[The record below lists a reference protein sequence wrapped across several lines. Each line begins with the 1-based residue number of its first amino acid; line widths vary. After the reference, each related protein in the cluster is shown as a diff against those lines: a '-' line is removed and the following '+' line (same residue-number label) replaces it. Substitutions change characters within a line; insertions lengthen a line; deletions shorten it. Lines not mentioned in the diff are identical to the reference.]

1 MEENVYNGRRYQ
13 QPAREDEMSIDLF
26 ELLKRSWTLMVLL
39 GITGALLA
47 FGYSMLLPDT
57 YTATTTIYVLGGN
70 TEGEN
75 NVGTQE
81 LSAGQMLTND
91 VSTLITSAAVKAE
104 AAQAL
109 GLDSLG
115 GFKLSTN
122 SSTTSRVITLSV
134 EGTDPSACAEVANTI
149 VGVVDSVAV
158 EVMGVQSVNVVDA
171 ASVPYYPSGPHRLRI
186 AAIGALVGAMLAL
199 GWHTLRMLT
208 DTRVHSGEEAQSI
221 VGVPVVGQ
229 FPMITSE

>member
-1 MEENVYNGRRYQ
+1 MDESAYTGRRYQ
-13 QPAREDEMSIDLF
+13 QATREDEMTIDLL
-26 ELLKRSWTLMVLL
+26 ELLKRAWKLMVLF

-57 YTATTTIYVLGGN
+57 YTASTTIYVLGGN
-70 TEGEN
+70 TEGDSAL
-75 NVGTQE
+75 GTNE

-104 AAQAL
+104 AAQEL
-109 GLDSLG
+109 GLESLG
-115 GFKLSTN
+115 GFKLSTT
-122 SSTTSRVITLSV
+122 SSTSSRVITLSV
-134 EGTDPSACAEVANTI
+134 EGTDPSACAEVANT
-149 VGVVDSVAV
+149 VVSVVDGVAV

-171 ASVPYYPSGPHRLRI
+171 ASVPYQPSGPHRLRI
-186 AAIGALVGAMLAL
+186 AAIGALVGMVLAL

-229 FPMITSE
+229 FPMITE